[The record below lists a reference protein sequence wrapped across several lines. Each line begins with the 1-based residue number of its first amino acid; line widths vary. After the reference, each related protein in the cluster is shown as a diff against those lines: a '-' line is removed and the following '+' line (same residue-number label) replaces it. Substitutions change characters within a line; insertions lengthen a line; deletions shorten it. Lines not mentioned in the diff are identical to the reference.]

1 MHNQR
6 IALWRWLQWHRLQIA
21 TAAGLAG
28 VVVVLLAAS
37 PALLIGAV
45 VEWKYGRRRTRLLS
59 VAVAGLLSRP
69 VVWLW
74 QELRG
79 LPHGQWHP
87 CAQCGVPIEA
97 PSRAWYCSPACR
109 RYARLERDA
118 RSPDP
123 WVAERSAARLRA
135 LSRISAADPASSD
148 IPF

>member
-1 MHNQR
+1 MRYHGNS
-6 IALWRWLQWHRLQIA
+6 LWRWLRWHRPQIA

-28 VVVVLLAAS
+28 LVVSLLAI
-37 PALLIGAV
+37 PVLLIGAV
-45 VEWKYGRRRTRLLS
+45 FEWKYRRRRSRLISL
-59 VAVAGLLSRP
+59 AVAGLLVRA
-69 VVWLW
+69 VAWLW

-79 LPHGQWHP
+79 LPHGRWHP

-118 RSPDP
+118 RSPAP
-123 WVAERSAARLRA
+123 WLAERSAARLHA
-135 LSRISAADPASSD
+135 LSRIVAADPTSAD